1 MKRSNKRKSF
11 VDPVGMNGSNFKNET
26 LFLSFIRLSLQSE
39 LGEMAFYSLC
49 SYPVVSMLFSICCYY
64 VYNCMRLEL
73 KTYLEHK
80 VDVGHLL
87 GRPSSIRSLKKSIKV
102 VISNITESITLYYSA
117 DLIFLYVY
125 KNENTRI
132 HISQRSISPKDS
144 YHPNRKY
151 KQSGDV
157 KKR

>member
-1 MKRSNKRKSF
+1 
-11 VDPVGMNGSNFKNET
+11 MNGSNFKNET

-49 SYPVVSMLFSICCYY
+49 SYPVVSMLFSISCYY

-102 VISNITESITLYYSA
+102 VISNITESITLYYYFIYHT
-117 DLIFLYVY
+117 LFLYVY

-132 HISQRSISPKDS
+132 HISQRSISPKDPYIPKIHIS
-144 YHPNRKY
+144 QRSISPK
-151 KQSGDV
+151 D
-157 KKR
+157 